1 MGSLNKKSIK
11 KIALKLVLLLWIFAF
26 WGGMSSSMA
35 ASKDWIKTLV
45 LLKSVYLDQYFS
57 MVHFSVWWND
67 FWWGII
73 WLPVMQVEWED
84 PVKISVK
91 SGSQDIYCASQI
103 RGFYWNSQRGDSRIW
118 PLDPLTHDWLTGS
131 EKNLSESDK
140 KYSWLVLSWW
150 WYTTCCGTEECASE
164 MMKLGAFDKSQT
176 DSFGIYGSISH
187 YYSWT
192 SAEPMNLVAWVAYS
206 ADTNRMLTW
215 ASAKL
220 TCSLQRLNNT
230 YPFGYIYDDYG
241 HMGLVWARVNTGFME
256 WTAANVAKTKQ
267 FHNSINN
274 SLNWNHCV
282 NEMFSYDGENL
293 QYIKRDIENPSSASW
308 VTIDWLCAAG
318 EAYPAC
324 LQKFLSWWDWTTP
337 ASTTVFSLGI
347 KGIVWLTDEVTDL
360 QKEYYENNQL
370 KSTLLLRTDS
380 SISSIINSTAKNAE
394 RLCRGKWIEW
404 HKVWNSFG
412 DFTCVKNSA
421 PTSVRTIT
429 VSAKAI
435 AWKTLIVKDAN
446 VSLTNDFEADSEPI
460 NLFIDGW
467 NLFVNNSSWMKNFNS
482 YWYLDNSG
490 KAQAYYLKGNFI
502 INGLLLWGS
511 DWTSLFANRMYI
523 HGKLVSYN
531 TLTLPTDKRKETIK
545 NVIPSKNYSEYTWV
559 SLMKLFTWT
568 CDVVTGTG
576 SDDTRCRWDAST
588 ANNDSQLID
597 KAFGLIDIDIPSDLV
612 WN

>member
-11 KIALKLVLLLWIFAF
+11 KIALKLVLLLWTFAF

-35 ASKDWIKTLV
+35 ASRDWVTTLV
-45 LLKSVYLDQYFS
+45 LLKSMFLDQYFS

-73 WLPVMQVEWED
+73 WLPVKQIEWDD

-91 SGSQDIYCASQI
+91 SGSQDIYCASQV

-118 PLDPLTHDWLTGS
+118 PLDPLTHDWLTGYAGV
-131 EKNLSESDK
+131 EN
-140 KYSWLVLSWW
+140 YWWLVLSWW
-150 WYTTCCGTEECASE
+150 WYTTCCWTEECASE
-164 MMKLGAFDKSQT
+164 MMKLGTFNKSQT

-187 YYSWT
+187 YYSWV

-206 ADTNRMLTW
+206 PVTNRMLTW
-215 ASAKL
+215 ASARL

-241 HMGLVWARVNTGFME
+241 HMWLVWARVNSWFME
-256 WTAANVAKTKQ
+256 WTAANVDKTRQ
-267 FHNSINN
+267 FHESINN
-274 SLNWNHCV
+274 SLNSDHCV
-282 NEMFSYDGENL
+282 NEMFSFDGEDL
-293 QYIKRDIENPSSASW
+293 QYIKRDPENPSSASW
-308 VTIDWLCAAG
+308 VTVDWICAAG

-324 LQKFLSWWDWTTP
+324 LQKFLSWWDWTAP

-380 SISSIINSTAKNAE
+380 SISNIINSTARNAE
-394 RLCRGKWIEW
+394 RLCRGKWVTAATSFGDVTCV
-404 HKVWNSFG
+404 KPNSFG
-412 DFTCVKNSA
+412 
-421 PTSVRTIT
+421 TIY
-429 VSAKAI
+429 VSASDI
-435 AWKTLIVKDAN
+435 AWKTLIVKNAN
-446 VSLTNDFEADSEPI
+446 VSLTNNFTANSKAI

-467 NLFVNNSSWMKNFNS
+467 NLFVNNAAWWTMQKFNS
-482 YWYLDNSG
+482 YWYIDASG

-502 INGLLLWGS
+502 INGLLLWGG
-511 DWTSLFANRMYI
+511 DGTELFTNRMYI

-545 NVIPSKNYSEYTWV
+545 SIITSNDYSEYTWV

-568 CDVVTGTG
+568 CDVVAGTG
-576 SDDTRCRWDAST
+576 SDGTWCRWDAST
-588 ANNDSQLID
+588 TNSDAQLID
-597 KAFGLIDIDIPSDLV
+597 KAFGLIDVDIPSDLV

>member
-35 ASKDWIKTLV
+35 ASKDWVKTLV

-73 WLPVMQVEWED
+73 WLPVMQVEWWE
-84 PVKISVK
+84 PAKISIK
-91 SGSQDIYCASQI
+91 WGSGEIYCGSQI

-118 PLDPLTHDWLTGS
+118 PLDPLTHDWLTGA
-131 EKNLSESDK
+131 EKNLSESEK

-164 MMKLGAFDKSQT
+164 MMKLGDFDKSQT
-176 DSFGIYGSISH
+176 DSFGIYGTISH

-206 ADTNRMLTW
+206 AENNRMLTW
-215 ASAKL
+215 SSARL

-241 HMGLVWARVNTGFME
+241 HMWLVWARVNSWYME

-267 FHNSINN
+267 FHDSINN
-274 SLNWNHCV
+274 ALNWDHCV
-282 NEMFSYDGENL
+282 NEMFSFDGENL
-293 QYIKRDIENPSSASW
+293 QYIKLDPQNPSNASW
-308 VTIDWLCAAG
+308 VTVDWICGAG
-318 EAYPAC
+318 ESYPAC
-324 LQKFLSWWDWTTP
+324 FRKFLSWWDWTTP

-347 KGIVWLTDEVTDL
+347 KGVVWLTDEVTDL

-380 SISSIINSTAKNAE
+380 SISNIINSTSKNAE
-394 RLCRGKWIEW
+394 RLCRGKRVES
-404 HKVWNSFG
+404 NPTSFG
-412 DFTCVKNSA
+412 DLTCVKYSTFGTIYLSA
-421 PTSVRTIT
+421 SD
-429 VSAKAI
+429 I
-435 AWKTLIVKDAN
+435 AWKTLIVQNAN
-446 VSLTNDFEADSEPI
+446 VSLTNDFTSSSKPI

-467 NLFVNNSSWMKNFNS
+467 NLFVNNSSSTLQSFNS
-482 YWYLDNSG
+482 YWYLDASG
-490 KAQAYYLKGNFI
+490 MAKAHYLKGNFI

-511 DWTSLFANRMYI
+511 DWTSLFTNRMYI

-531 TLTLPTDKRKETIK
+531 TLTLPSDARKETIK
-545 NVIPSKNYSEYTWV
+545 SIIGTTDYDYSEYTWV

-568 CDVVTGTG
+568 CDVVAGTG
-576 SDDTRCRWDAST
+576 SDDTWCRWDAST
-588 ANNDSQLID
+588 ANKDSQLID
-597 KAFGLIDIDIPSDLV
+597 KAFGLIDVDIPSILV